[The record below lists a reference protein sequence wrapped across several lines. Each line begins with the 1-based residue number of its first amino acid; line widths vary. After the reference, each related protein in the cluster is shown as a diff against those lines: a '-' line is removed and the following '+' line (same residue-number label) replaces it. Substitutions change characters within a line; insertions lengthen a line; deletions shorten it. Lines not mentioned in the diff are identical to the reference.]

1 MNQHSENWLYYLRRG
16 ITDLW
21 FILSISLAVL
31 IFVVLLGYHESDPG
45 WSTSGVADMPVQHW
59 LGTPGAYTA
68 DALLSLFGYAAYL
81 LPLGLLSIGWQSARR
96 GQIDAEM
103 MMWKSLGLIVGV
115 LSLAGIMSLHWPTA
129 INSVAITTGGLAGQK
144 MSIELLKLWPV
155 TGVMAL
161 YTALFL
167 IALTL
172 LAGLNW
178 LRLFDGIGH
187 ALLFVFAKVSDKM
200 DGHKQRRVDAPPL
213 ADDGQGETRRH
224 SLRRRLGAD
233 TPDKEPAAEPAVRTR
248 REPAPEPLLQAAP
261 PVRSEPAMSLDW
273 SSYKGEPREEV
284 PPPEESAP
292 APLAEAKTPVQKAE
306 EAFSLGQHGM
316 GWKREKRRDRF
327 AGYDAFIDIDDD
339 TVGEPTIDF
348 GHFGVAGQTQG
359 GQDFVDTAREPPGRS
374 VLLADEEDDDD
385 DDDALISTGTAPA
398 PGNLRVKLAPLAGT
412 GPSAAPMLRRT
423 DSAYQLPPLSLLRP
437 DPRESVDYTPQEL
450 EAMAVRVEQA
460 LADYRLDVRVAN
472 TEVGPVITR
481 LEMAL
486 APGIKVSQIANL
498 DKDLARNLSVQ
509 SVRVVDVI
517 PGKPYV
523 GLEIPNRK
531 RTTVY
536 LRSILESPAYRN
548 AESPLTVVLGRDIA
562 GEPMVANLAKMP
574 HVLVAGTTGS
584 GKSVAINVMLASMLY
599 KASPKELKLIL
610 VDPKML
616 EMSMYEDIPHLLT
629 PVVTD
634 MNDAENALRWA
645 VEEMDRRYQLMS
657 AVKVRNIAGFNAH
670 LREARA
676 RGEHIF
682 DPLWRA
688 EDHIGLAN
696 QPPEIEELPYIVIV
710 IDELADM
717 MMVVGKRVEELI
729 ARIAQKARAAGIHL
743 ILATQRPS
751 VDVITGLIKANVPT
765 RIAFQVSSKIDSRT
779 IIDQQGAEALLGMG
793 DMLYVPPGSSAP
805 RRVHGAFM
813 EDHEVDALTTYLKSQ
828 GAPQYEASITAPK
841 AAAAGSNGAGS
852 EDLEND
858 PLYDQAVALVIESGK
873 ASISWVQRK
882 LGVGYNRAARMI
894 EAMEYA
900 GIVSS
905 QDRGQRKVL
914 VPRAGDEGDDDY

>member
-1 MNQHSENWLYYLRRG
+1 MNHSSENWLYYLRRG

-21 FILSISLAVL
+21 FLLSIALAVL
-31 IFVVLLGYHESDPG
+31 IFVVLLGHHDTDPG
-45 WSTSGVADMPVQHW
+45 WSTSGASDMPVKHW
-59 LGTPGAYTA
+59 LGTAGAYMA

-81 LPLGLLSIGWQSARR
+81 LPAGLLSIGWQSARR

-115 LSLAGIMSLHWPTA
+115 LSLSGILAIHWPSA
-129 INSVAITTGGLAGQK
+129 INSVAITTGGLVGQK
-144 MSIELLKLWPV
+144 MSVELLKMWPMS
-155 TGVMAL
+155 TVMGL
-161 YTALFL
+161 YTALF
-167 IALTL
+167 IVAITL
-172 LAGLNW
+172 LTSLNW
-178 LRLFDGIGH
+178 LRIFDGIGGFLYG
-187 ALLFVFAKVSDKM
+187 AFTKASEKI
-200 DGHKQRRVDAPPL
+200 DGKRERVDALPL
-213 ADDGQGETRRH
+213 DEEGGENRRE
-224 SLRRRLGAD
+224 SLRRRLLGDGGGKSEKAAVARD
-233 TPDKEPAAEPAVRTR
+233 IPRRREPAVEPPPAPAAPVLRNEPAVDISWSSYKSETKAEEPPAAAPAAEPEAHTQRGALSWLRER
-248 REPAPEPLLQAAP
+248 RQE
-261 PVRSEPAMSLDW
+261 
-273 SSYKGEPREEV
+273 
-284 PPPEESAP
+284 
-292 APLAEAKTPVQKAE
+292 
-306 EAFSLGQHGM
+306 
-316 GWKREKRRDRF
+316 RDRF
-327 AGYDAFIDIDDD
+327 AEFDAFPAGDDEG
-339 TVGEPTIDF
+339 VGEPTINFAGF
-348 GHFGVAGQTQG
+348 GSANERMQPAQVQP
-359 GQDFVDTAREPPGRS
+359 FVDSSQEPEDRS
-374 VLLADEEDDDD
+374 FLLLNDEAEEANPADDLPAA
-385 DDDALISTGTAPA
+385 DAQAP
-398 PGNLRVKLAPLAGT
+398 LRVKLGAVAQTHAFSPARHRAG
-412 GPSAAPMLRRT
+412 P
-423 DSAYQLPPLSLLRP
+423 DYQRPPLSLLRP
-437 DPRESVDYTPQEL
+437 DPRESVDYSPEEL
-450 EAMAVRVEQA
+450 REMAVRVEQA

-481 LEMAL
+481 LELEL

-531 RTTVY
+531 RNTVY
-536 LRSILESPAYRN
+536 LRSILESSVYRD

-562 GEPMVANLAKMP
+562 GEPVVANLAKMP
-574 HVLVAGTTGS
+574 HLLVAGTTGS

-599 KASPKELKLIL
+599 KARPDELKLIL

-657 AVKVRNIAGFNAH
+657 AVRVRNIAGFNAH

-696 QPPEIEELPYIVIV
+696 QPPEIEELPYIVVV

-765 RIAFQVSSKIDSRT
+765 RVAFQVSSKIDSRT
-779 IIDQQGAEALLGMG
+779 IIDQQGAEALLGSG
-793 DMLYVPPGSSAP
+793 DMLYMPPGSSAP

-813 EDHEVDALTTYLKSQ
+813 EDHEVDTLTSYLKSQ

-841 AAAAGSNGAGS
+841 SAASGAGGS
-852 EDLEND
+852 GSDDPEMD

-882 LGVGYNRAARMI
+882 LKIGYNRAARII

-900 GIVSS
+900 GIISA

-914 VPRAGDEGDDDY
+914 VSRGGEEDDY